1 MNTVGTPLLWGG
13 FAVVVAIML
22 AIDLL
27 LQGRRGAHAMT
38 MKQAAAWS
46 LVWVT
51 LSLLFNAAFWW
62 YLVQTE
68 RRFKKQLSVYSAV
81 IGVHF
86 FLLGTYPAGAS
97 AILNAIRTLITL
109 RTRSLWVMAI
119 FIVLTGG
126 IGLAK
131 FHHPV
136 ELLPV
141 IGTIVSTWA
150 LFRCKG
156 LTMRCVMWFS
166 TCCWVIHNFWA
177 GSIGGTMIEGSF
189 LLMNGLNIIRFWRMQ
204 KRGIDPFKVEKTPSA
219 VDERG

>member
-1 MNTVGTPLLWGG
+1 
-13 FAVVVAIML
+13 
-22 AIDLL
+22 
-27 LQGRRGAHAMT
+27 
-38 MKQAAAWS
+38 
-46 LVWVT
+46 
-51 LSLLFNAAFWW
+51 
-62 YLVQTE
+62 
-68 RRFKKQLSVYSAV
+68 
-81 IGVHF
+81 
-86 FLLGTYPAGAS
+86 
-97 AILNAIRTLITL
+97 
-109 RTRSLWVMAI
+109 MAI

-177 GSIGGTMIEGSF
+177 GSIGGTMIEEFSADEWSEYHSF
-189 LLMNGLNIIRFWRMQ
+189 LADAE
-204 KRGIDPFKVEKTPSA
+204 KGIDPFKVEKTLPP
-219 VDERG
+219 

>member
-1 MNTVGTPLLWGG
+1 MTAYWLAQGVGVIAFLIGITT
-13 FAVVVAIML
+13 F
-22 AIDLL
+22 
-27 LQGRRGAHAMT
+27 
-38 MKQAAAWS
+38 
-46 LVWVT
+46 
-51 LSLLFNAAFWW
+51 FNRD
-62 YLVQTE
+62 E

-97 AILNAIRTLITL
+97 AILNSSRTLINL
-109 RTRSLWVMAI
+109 RTR
-119 FIVLTGG
+119 
-126 IGLAK
+126 LAK

-204 KRGIDPFKVEKTPSA
+204 KRGIDPFKVEKTPPA
-219 VDERG
+219 IDERG

>member
-1 MNTVGTPLLWGG
+1 MTAYWLAQGVGVIAFLIGITT
-13 FAVVVAIML
+13 F
-22 AIDLL
+22 
-27 LQGRRGAHAMT
+27 
-38 MKQAAAWS
+38 
-46 LVWVT
+46 
-51 LSLLFNAAFWW
+51 FNRD
-62 YLVQTE
+62 E

-150 LFRCKG
+150 LFR
-156 LTMRCVMWFS
+156 
-166 TCCWVIHNFWA
+166 WVIHNFWA

>member
-1 MNTVGTPLLWGG
+1 MTAYWLAQGVGVIAFLIGITT
-13 FAVVVAIML
+13 F
-22 AIDLL
+22 
-27 LQGRRGAHAMT
+27 
-38 MKQAAAWS
+38 
-46 LVWVT
+46 
-51 LSLLFNAAFWW
+51 FNRD
-62 YLVQTE
+62 E

-141 IGTIVSTWA
+141 IGTIV
-150 LFRCKG
+150 
-156 LTMRCVMWFS
+156 MRCVMWFS

-204 KRGIDPFKVEKTPSA
+204 RRGIDPFKVEKTPSA

>member
-1 MNTVGTPLLWGG
+1 MTAYWLAQGVGVIAFLIGITT
-13 FAVVVAIML
+13 F
-22 AIDLL
+22 
-27 LQGRRGAHAMT
+27 
-38 MKQAAAWS
+38 
-46 LVWVT
+46 
-51 LSLLFNAAFWW
+51 FNRD
-62 YLVQTE
+62 E
-68 RRFKKQLSVYSAV
+68 RRFKIQLSVY
-81 IGVHF
+81 
-86 FLLGTYPAGAS
+86 S

-109 RTRSLWVMAI
+109 RTRSLWIMAI

-126 IGLAK
+126 FGLAK
-131 FHHPV
+131 FHHPM

-166 TCCWVIHNFWA
+166 TCCWLTHNIWA

-204 KRGIDPFKVEKTPSA
+204 QRGIDPFKVEKTPSA

>member
-1 MNTVGTPLLWGG
+1 MAGP
-13 FAVVVAIML
+13 
-22 AIDLL
+22 
-27 LQGRRGAHAMT
+27 GRGCHR
-38 MKQAAAWS
+38 
-46 LVWVT
+46 
-51 LSLLFNAAFWW
+51 LSDWYHNIFNRD
-62 YLVQTE
+62 E

-177 GSIGGTMIEGSF
+177 GSIGGTMIEEFSANEWPEYHSF
-189 LLMNGLNIIRFWRMQ
+189 LADAERELIRLKW
-204 KRGIDPFKVEKTPSA
+204 KTPSA